1 MFRALLEETE
11 EINQREEKRDE
22 KRRYK
27 IRAQINFKG
36 HTEYEGLR
44 KLGHT
49 AKNIGALWLYV
60 LFLRAVYV

>member
-1 MFRALLEETE
+1 MFRASLEETE
-11 EINQREEKRDE
+11 EINQRDE

-36 HTEYEGLR
+36 HTEYEDLR

-49 AKNIGALWLYV
+49 AKNVGALWLYV